1 MELQMRTYKRAE
13 DGIIFPWLQKNL
25 QPQRTIVDIGARKGH
40 WFKSISYFFPDS
52 PAHLFEPT
60 PNIYEWLDSK
70 HKNNDHVKIHGVA
83 LSDVS
88 ATLDFH
94 IDLELG
100 GWSGLTQQ
108 RENGK
113 YKTIQVPVKTL
124 DSYKLKDVGLIKI
137 DVEGNELKTIK
148 GAEKTIQKSKPI
160 LYFECADVHMTNYD
174 YDSGDIFDFFENIN
188 YDILDLDLNKC
199 SRNKL
204 LEHTASKLSLYHNF
218 IAQPK

>member
-1 MELQMRTYKRAE
+1 MRTYKRVE
-13 DGIIFPWLQKNL
+13 DGIIFPWLQQNL

-40 WFKSISYFFPDS
+40 WFKSIAYFFPDS

-60 PNIYEWLDSK
+60 PNIYEWLEKK
-70 HKNNDHVKIHGVA
+70 HRKNDRVTIYGVA

-113 YKTIQVPVKTL
+113 YKTIQVPVRTL
-124 DSYKLKDVGLIKI
+124 DSYKFKDVGLIKI
-137 DVEGNELKTIK
+137 DVEGNELKTIR
-148 GAEKTIQKSKPI
+148 GAAKTIQKHKPI
-160 LYFECADVHMTNYD
+160 VYFECADVHMIKYD
-174 YDSGDIFDFFENIN
+174 YGSGEIFDFFNNLN
-188 YDILDLDLNKC
+188 YNILDLDLNNC
-199 SRNKL
+199 TREKL
-204 LEHTASKLSLYHNF
+204 LEHTASNQSLYHNF
-218 IAQPK
+218 IAKPK